1 MENKNND
8 ENLEYEK
15 LIGDS
20 EVHEPNE
27 VYEGDEF
34 NETKEL
40 NEGIKKSKIRCL
52 MCNSSEWA
60 ILGETQ
66 SYEVYSRENNYES
79 EEDENYTSTVKI
91 ECKHCG
97 LVLEYNTKYF
107 TDEKKR
113 KVVKK
118 ISREKNI
125 IF

>member
-15 LIGDS
+15 LSENS
-20 EVHEPNE
+20 EVHESNE
-27 VYEGDEF
+27 AYEVDEF
-34 NETKEL
+34 NETNEL
-40 NEGIKKSKIRCL
+40 NEGLKKSKIRCL

-60 ILGETQ
+60 ILGEIQ

-79 EEDENYTSTVKI
+79 EEENYINTVKI

-107 TDEKKR
+107 TDKEKR